1 MRYLKWI
8 WLNTLGIRAN
18 MALRVMLGFVQV
30 ILGLALVW
38 LCKEFI
44 DITIRTDTVH
54 DIWIN
59 IILLI
64 AVMLGNIALRQCY
77 YYMGVEAR
85 TRQTNGIRLRIFS
98 KLMFQRLYE
107 GETLHS
113 GDMVSRLEHD
123 IDQVGDT
130 VTSVIPEALVTC
142 GKLLGAFILLH
153 WMDATL
159 AWVLLLAT
167 PLFIAF
173 GKLMARQ
180 LKSMTHDIRQ
190 QESHIQMTI
199 QESLEHNTILRALES
214 TSLITTQVGEM
225 QHELHGK
232 INRRTRFTIVTRTV
246 IALCFGLGYLFAF
259 IWGGLQLREGAITL
273 GVMTSFLQLVGQIQH
288 PVLNLL
294 NAIPQLIHTA
304 ASIDRLTE
312 LEQLQTEEQQT
323 ATGQA
328 AAGQMI
334 QGVCGVTFDNVSF
347 SYAKGDFPV
356 TAGFT
361 HDFRPGSKT
370 AIMGHTGVGKTTLF
384 RLLLGLAEPTS
395 GTISIYD
402 DTRRLRINTET
413 RRYMVFVPQGNTL
426 MSGTVRYNLLLA
438 RPDASDD
445 ELRSVLHIAMADFV
459 MDMPDGL
466 DTVLGERSA
475 GLSEGQAQRIAI
487 ARGLLR
493 PGKILLLDEI
503 SSALDEQTESELFK
517 RLFEAYPDKT
527 VLMITHRQGVANLCD
542 KIVTLG

>member
-1 MRYLKWI
+1 MRYLNWI
-8 WLNTLGIRAN
+8 WLNTQGIRAN
-18 MALRVMLGFVQV
+18 MAVRIVLGFIQV
-30 ILGLALVW
+30 GFGLSLVW

-44 DITIRTDTVH
+44 DVAIHTGTEF

-59 IILLI
+59 IILLG
-64 AVMLGNIALRQCY
+64 AVMMGNIALRQCY
-77 YYMGVEAR
+77 YYMSVEAR

-98 KLMFQRLYE
+98 KLMFRRLYE

-130 VTSVIPEALVTC
+130 VTSVIPEAMVTG
-142 GKLLGAFILLH
+142 GKLLGAFFLLH

-167 PLFIAF
+167 PLFIVF
-173 GKLMARQ
+173 GKLMARR
-180 LKSMTHDIRQ
+180 LKTMTHDIRQ
-190 QESHIQMTI
+190 QESLIQMTI
-199 QESLEHNTILRALES
+199 QESLEHNSILRALES
-214 TSLITTQVGEM
+214 TSLLTSQVDDM
-225 QHELHGK
+225 QHDLHGK
-232 INRRTRFTIVTRTV
+232 INRRTRFTILTRSAV
-246 IALCFGLGYLFAF
+246 ALCFGMGYLFAF

-312 LEQLQTEEQQT
+312 LEQLRVEERQ
-323 ATGQA
+323 ATTRQSYLD
-328 AAGQMI
+328 
-334 QGVCGVTFDNVSF
+334 VCGVMFDNVSF
-347 SYAKGDFPV
+347 SYAKGGFPV
-356 TAGFT
+356 TEKFS
-361 HDFRPGSKT
+361 HDFPPGSKT

-384 RLLLGLAEPTS
+384 RLLLGLAKPTS
-395 GTISIYD
+395 GAITIYD
-402 DTRRLRINTET
+402 DTQRLRINAET
-413 RRYMVFVPQGNTL
+413 RRNMVFVPQGNTL

-438 RPDASDD
+438 RPDATDD
-445 ELRSVLHIAMADFV
+445 ELRNVLHIAMADFV

-466 DTVLGERSA
+466 DTTLGERSA

-503 SSALDEQTESELFK
+503 SSALDEQTESELFR
-517 RLFEAYPDKT
+517 RLFASHPDKT
-527 VLMITHRQGVANLCD
+527 ILMITHRKSVANLCD
-542 KIVTLG
+542 DIVTLT